1 MSPILSLILAIAIEI
16 VATTSLKLS
25 DGFSKPL
32 PSIVV
37 VIGYAAAFYL
47 LSQTLKAIPLG
58 TTYAIWS
65 GVGTAGAVLLG
76 VMIWREPVDLARIIG
91 IGLIIAGVV
100 VLNLFA
106 EGAVSA

>member
-1 MSPILSLILAIAIEI
+1 MSPILSLILAIASEI
-16 VATTSLKLS
+16 IATTSLKLS
-25 DGFSKPL
+25 EGFSKPL

-37 VIGYAAAFYL
+37 VLGYGAAFYL
-47 LSQTLKAIPLG
+47 LSQSLKAIPLG

-76 VMIWREPVDLARIIG
+76 VIIWREPVDLARIIG
-91 IGLIIAGVV
+91 IGLIVAGVV

>member
-1 MSPILSLILAIAIEI
+1 MNPILSLVLAIASEI
-16 VATTSLKLS
+16 IATTSFKLS
-25 DGFSKPL
+25 EGFTKPF

-37 VIGYAAAFYL
+37 IVGYAATFYL

-76 VMIWREPVDLARIIG
+76 IIIWREPMDLARMVG
-91 IGLIIAGVV
+91 IGLIVAGVV